1 MVARVYRRT
10 GFNAVDLPLVPNILD
25 NGTFEY
31 EDTQT
36 IDIIQPAELSE
47 IKLRLTGEIKPI
59 DIDVIRL
66 DNDVYYLVNGFDMTS
81 ADVAV
86 FYVTMSY
93 SLTIGGYYDQ
103 NYSGGFVTRSTA
115 MTKSSAIPESKYEV
129 TDLVDNLLTLNYEC
143 NHKCYSMFNADKST
157 SDAIEYRT
165 NEFRPAPAGGDGPIN
180 FDGSTDGWNVYV
192 SPYSK
197 QNPADI
203 VAVTNAP
210 ITIEKTDT
218 IDIYSLNYQNQA
230 QILGK
235 PATSTTTIGTMLY
248 SDFEQPQKYEYPGGT
263 MYTKSIMDTAIA
275 LYGYGVPNP
284 ITDAYVIPKGFVHA
298 NIDTTNGQYEE
309 IISNGLTCEVKDNLY
324 DIVIDGHNDL
334 MAYKEG
340 VIENILNSTVNI
352 KMTAVG
358 SGESQYMKPQFMEYK
373 PKISVDM
380 ICDPSPKG
388 APYFKIRDKIQFEA
402 SGSFPYAE
410 SLRILYGAVRGGTWQ
425 RIPITFSG
433 YGYNRDS
440 QYNRYQL
447 TAQAVGIANTNAI
460 QNDLAIKQAGAGL
473 ISDAFSVVPV
483 LGSDIAHYSI
493 QNNQMQADYDRA
505 MVANSKL
512 GNTATRWKNDY
523 NLSTQFA
530 EQQGALQASTATGMI
545 SSAVGGLTSMGMRTA
560 NTAMTREARNR
571 YAEEALRQ
579 VSNANQLFGIANT
592 AVQYDVH
599 FNSIDTLQALVG
611 NGVVLE
617 ITYPNYYDVLNF
629 IRIMQRYGMPAYHP
643 LTGVDFLDAYD
654 NGYCF
659 IQTNGC
665 RLLQPANAKWPTR
678 YYDLA
683 AAELDGGKRLWT
695 VKPDVALYDKKFK
708 KEEEPAN
715 VV

>member
-10 GFNAVDLPLVPNILD
+10 GFNAVNLPLVPDILD

-66 DNDVYYLVNGFDMTS
+66 DNDVYYLVNGFEMTS

-103 NYSGGFVTRSTA
+103 NYSDGFVTRTTA
-115 MTKSSAIPESKYEV
+115 ITGAHAEM
-129 TDLVDNLLTLNYEC
+129 TDLVDNLLVF
-143 NHKCYSMFNADKST
+143 NHESNHRCYSMYNADEST
-157 SDAIEYRT
+157 SDYIQYST

-180 FDGSTDGWNVYV
+180 FDGSTDGWNVFV

-218 IDIYSLNYQNQA
+218 MDIYSLNYQNQA

-235 PATSTTTIGTMLY
+235 PAARTTTIGTRFY

-284 ITDAYVIPKGFVHA
+284 ITDAYVIPKGFVYA
-298 NIDTTNGQYEE
+298 KIDETNGEYEE
-309 IISNGLTCEVKDNLY
+309 ILSNALTCEVKDTLY
-324 DIVIDGHNDL
+324 EIVIDNHEDL
-334 MAYKEG
+334 MTYKDI
-340 VIENILNSTVNI
+340 VIENILNSSVNI

-358 SGESQYMKPQFMEYK
+358 SGESQYMKPQFMEHK
-373 PKISVDM
+373 AKIRVDM
-380 ICDPSPKG
+380 MCDPSPKG
-388 APYFKIRDKIQFEA
+388 APYYKIRDKLTFNT
-402 SGSFPYAE
+402 SGTFPYAE
-410 SLRILYGAVRGGTWQ
+410 SLKILNGAVRGGTWQ

-512 GNTATRWKNDY
+512 GNTAARWKNDY

-560 NTAMTREARNR
+560 NTAFTRDARNR

-629 IRIMQRYGMPAYHP
+629 IHIMQRYGMPAYHP

-665 RLLQPANAKWPTR
+665 RLSQPANSKWPSR

-695 VKPDVALYDKKFK
+695 VKPDVSLYDKKFK
-708 KEEEPAN
+708 KEEGTNN

>member
-10 GFNAVDLPLVPNILD
+10 GFNAVNLPLVPTILD

-47 IKLRLTGEIKPI
+47 IKLRLTGDIKPI
-59 DIDVIRL
+59 DIDLIRL

-103 NYSGGFVTRSTA
+103 DFSDGFVTRTTA
-115 MTKSSAIPESKYEV
+115 ITGAYGEI

-143 NHKCYSMFNADKST
+143 NHRCYSMYNADEST
-157 SDAIEYRT
+157 SDYIQYRT

-180 FDGSTDGWNVYV
+180 FDGSTDGWNVFV

-235 PATSTTTIGTMLY
+235 PATSTTTIGTMFY
-248 SDFEQPQKYEYPGGT
+248 TDFEQPQKYEYPGGT
-263 MYTKSIMDTAIA
+263 MYTKEIMDTALA

-298 NIDTTNGQYEE
+298 TIDKTNGKYEE
-309 IISNGLTCEVKDNLY
+309 ILSNSLTCEVKDNLF
-324 DIVIDGHNDL
+324 DIVIDKHEDL
-334 MAYKEG
+334 MSYKNA

-373 PKISVDM
+373 TKIRVDM
-380 ICDPSPKG
+380 MCDPSPKG
-388 APYFKIRDKIQFEA
+388 APYFKIRDKITFKN
-402 SGSFPYAE
+402 SGTFPYGE
-410 SLRILYGAVRGGTWQ
+410 SLKILNGAVRGGTWQ
-425 RIPITFSG
+425 RIPIAFSG
-433 YGYNRDS
+433 YGYNRDN

-460 QNDLAIKQAGAGL
+460 QNDLALKQAGAGL

-505 MVANSKL
+505 MAANSKL
-512 GNTATRWKNDY
+512 GNTAARWKNDY
-523 NLSTQFA
+523 NLTTQFA
-530 EQQGALQASTATGMI
+530 DQQGALQANIATGMI

-617 ITYPNYYDVLNF
+617 ITYPIYEDVLNC

-643 LTGVDFLDAYD
+643 LDGVDFLDAYD

-665 RLLQPANAKWPTR
+665 RLSQPANSKWPSR

-695 VKPDVALYDKKFK
+695 VKPDVSLYDKKFK
-708 KEEEPAN
+708 KEEGTAN

>member
-10 GFNAVDLPLVPNILD
+10 GFNAVNLPLVPNILD

-59 DIDVIRL
+59 DIDLIRL

-103 NYSGGFVTRSTA
+103 DCSDGFVTRTTA
-115 MTKSSAIPESKYEV
+115 ITGAYAEM
-129 TDLVDNLLTLNYEC
+129 TDLVDNLLVLNHEC
-143 NHKCYSMFNADKST
+143 NHRCYSMYNADEAT
-157 SDAIEYRT
+157 SDAVEYRT
-165 NEFRPAPAGGDGPIN
+165 DEFRPAPAGGDGPIN
-180 FDGSTDGWNVYV
+180 FDGSTDGWNVFV

-197 QNPADI
+197 QSPADI

-235 PATSTTTIGTMLY
+235 PATCTTTIGTMFY

-298 NIDTTNGQYEE
+298 KIDETKGAYEE
-309 IISNGLTCEVKDNLY
+309 IISNGLTCEVKDTLY
-324 DIVIDGHNDL
+324 DIIIDGNQDL
-334 MAYKEG
+334 MTYKDI
-340 VIENILNSTVNI
+340 VFENIINTSVNI
-352 KMTAVG
+352 KMTAIG
-358 SGESQYMKPQFMEYK
+358 SGESQYMKPQFMEQK
-373 PKISVDM
+373 AKIRVDM
-380 ICDPSPKG
+380 MCDPSPKG
-388 APYFKIRDKIQFEA
+388 APYYKIRDKMTFEA
-402 SGSFPYAE
+402 SGTFPYAK
-410 SLRILYGAVRGGTWQ
+410 SLTLLNGAVRGGTWQ

-505 MVANSKL
+505 MTANSKL
-512 GNTATRWKNDY
+512 GNTAARWKNDY

-530 EQQGALQASTATGMI
+530 EQQGALQANIATGMI

-617 ITYPNYYDVLNF
+617 ITYPNYYDVLNC

-659 IQTNGC
+659 LQTNGC
-665 RLLQPANAKWPTR
+665 RLSQPADSKWPSR

-695 VKPDVALYDKKFK
+695 VKPDVSLYDKKFK
-708 KEEEPAN
+708 KEEGTAN